1 MTFVIRTITDTINEH
16 LESLS
21 QWFLQYIFDDETIN
35 SGGSAFKF
43 IFDKFVENIFSF
55 KALLLVFGVYFL
67 VTIIRLLISL
77 IRGKLWRYLE
87 KYYPLLSVAFSGV
100 FL

>member
-1 MTFVIRTITDTINEH
+1 MMLVLHSITDTINEY
-16 LESLS
+16 LENLS
-21 QWFLQYIFDDETIN
+21 EWFLQYIFDDDTIN

-43 IFDKFVENIFSF
+43 IFDKFVQNIFSF

-77 IRGKLWRYLE
+77 IRG
-87 KYYPLLSVAFSGV
+87 
-100 FL
+100 